1 MLSAEIYEILIFEM
15 REYHNKGAAMIKWA
29 IKLPDSS
36 GDIEQT
42 NWVETEDD
50 YTGCLDIAL
59 LFPTRRE
66 AVAGITEAGE
76 VAVKVEV
83 KKLKSGKVKVREIT

>member
-1 MLSAEIYEILIFEM
+1 M

-29 IKLPDSS
+29 IKLDSEMDYRFVLNEGS
-36 GDIEQT
+36 YTDIIDE
-42 NWVETEDD
+42 
-50 YTGCLDIAL
+50 AL

-83 KKLKSGKVKVREIT
+83 KKLKSGKVKVREV